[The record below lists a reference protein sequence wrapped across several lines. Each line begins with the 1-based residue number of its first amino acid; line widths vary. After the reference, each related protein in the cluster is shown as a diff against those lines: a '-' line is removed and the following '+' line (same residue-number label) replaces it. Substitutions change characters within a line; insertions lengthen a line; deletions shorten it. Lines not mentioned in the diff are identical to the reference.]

1 MKRKY
6 IRSWDCAIIN
16 NDQLKDPMYASINK
30 DIHILNNVFINYTFQ
45 KKKTIHFFFKNPF

>member
-6 IRSWDCAIIN
+6 IRSWDCAINN

-30 DIHILNNVFINYTFQ
+30 DIHTLNNVFINHTYLFL
-45 KKKTIHFFFKNPF
+45 NPF